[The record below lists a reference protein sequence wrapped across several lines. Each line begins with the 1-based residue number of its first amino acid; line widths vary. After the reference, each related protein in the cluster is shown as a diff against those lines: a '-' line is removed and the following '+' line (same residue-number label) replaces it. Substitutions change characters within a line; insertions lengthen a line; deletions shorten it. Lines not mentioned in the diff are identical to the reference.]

1 MMFRPNPADARL
13 GADRAVSRWL
23 VRWPRVRTGERIMN
37 YGSRTC
43 QPRRW
48 RECGCVGGV
57 LKLLPASLL
66 RLSVGRK
73 EGRKLALEL
82 HLWSARQS
90 GGWLLLPLGLVWGE
104 GGVSGWTGGGGDRRG
119 RRRGSKSICTRAR
132 KRSDARAKNSR
143 ADVPPVARAPA
154 KRKSVQLCDG
164 NPVKRTSSSAW
175 RGPCGTEMSM
185 GSAVAKESVR
195 WSERVSSSCDPR
207 QEWSAPSHR
216 SRSPAAPDP
225 LGPSRNS
232 RPRKSHSR
240 HRDPTYRCFR
250 ATRRAG
256 WRPPRARTRPPTT
269 ERAYFALPSDCW
281 SETDRN
287 PPRAAPARTPSGS
300 VLPPPLP
307 TVAHHHSCFSL
318 SFVPLAACRPGRARE
333 LSAHTGDGGWVR
345 EILTRK
351 PFESPDVA
359 NLRRA
364 SSGRSPLRCGEVSLR
379 AMRRGTLP
387 ATSVGIAAF

>member
-1 MMFRPNPADARL
+1 
-13 GADRAVSRWL
+13 
-23 VRWPRVRTGERIMN
+23 MN

-119 RRRGSKSICTRAR
+119 GDDEGRKASVRARVNEATRAR
-132 KRSDARAKNSR
+132 RIRARMCRPSRELRPKGKASNS
-143 ADVPPVARAPA
+143 VT
-154 KRKSVQLCDG
+154 G
-164 NPVKRTSSSAW
+164 IPVKRTSSSAW
-175 RGPCGTEMSM
+175 RGPCGTECRWARPSRKSPS
-185 GSAVAKESVR
+185 GGAKEFPLLAT
-195 WSERVSSSCDPR
+195 PR

>member
-1 MMFRPNPADARL
+1 MRL
-13 GADRAVSRWL
+13 RGGCVKTPPCVAAAVVCGAKRGAEIGVGIVFVVSETERWL
-23 VRWPRVRTGERIMN
+23 VVVAPRVG
-37 YGSRTC
+37 
-43 QPRRW
+43 
-48 RECGCVGGV
+48 
-57 LKLLPASLL
+57 
-66 RLSVGRK
+66 VGRG
-73 EGRKLALEL
+73 GRF
-82 HLWSARQS
+82 
-90 GGWLLLPLGLVWGE
+90 
-104 GGVSGWTGGGGDRRG
+104 GVDERRRRPTGGRQ
-119 RRRGSKSICTRAR
+119 RGSKSICTRAR

-154 KRKSVQLCDG
+154 KGKASNSVTG
-164 NPVKRTSSSAW
+164 IPVKRTSSSVW
-175 RGPCGTEMSM
+175 RGPCGTECRWARPSRKSPS
-185 GSAVAKESVR
+185 GGAKEFPLLAT
-195 WSERVSSSCDPR
+195 PR
-207 QEWSAPSHR
+207 LEWSAPSHR

-333 LSAHTGDGGWVR
+333 LSAHAGDGGWVR

-364 SSGRSPLRCGEVSLR
+364 SSGRSPLRCGKVSLR